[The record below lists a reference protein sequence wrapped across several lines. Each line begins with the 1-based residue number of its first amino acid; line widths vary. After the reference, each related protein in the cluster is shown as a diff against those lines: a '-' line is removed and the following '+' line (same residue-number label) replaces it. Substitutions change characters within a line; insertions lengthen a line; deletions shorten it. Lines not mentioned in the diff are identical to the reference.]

1 LSTEELLAL
10 ILSKGVKG
18 YNFRTLSRMVFA
30 SLRHSVSQ
38 GLNPYGEPIS
48 IKGVGKVKAMQVVAG
63 IELGARLYNL
73 EKDKCTR
80 VFNSEQAWNLL
91 NYIGKFKQERLVALL
106 LNGRYE
112 LIKKQTISIGQLGK
126 ISIQPREVLVP
137 ALQNN
142 SCYVLIAHN
151 HPSGDHIPSKEDID
165 FTITLKECLDM
176 VGIYLLD
183 HLVISGNGW
192 SRVDI

>member
-1 LSTEELLAL
+1 
-10 ILSKGVKG
+10 
-18 YNFRTLSRMVFA
+18 M
-30 SLRHSVSQ
+30 
-38 GLNPYGEPIS
+38 
-48 IKGVGKVKAMQVVAG
+48 
-63 IELGARLYNL
+63 
-73 EKDKCTR
+73 
-80 VFNSEQAWNLL
+80 
-91 NYIGKFKQERLVALL
+91 
-106 LNGRYE
+106 
-112 LIKKQTISIGQLGK
+112 
-126 ISIQPREVLVP
+126 LVP